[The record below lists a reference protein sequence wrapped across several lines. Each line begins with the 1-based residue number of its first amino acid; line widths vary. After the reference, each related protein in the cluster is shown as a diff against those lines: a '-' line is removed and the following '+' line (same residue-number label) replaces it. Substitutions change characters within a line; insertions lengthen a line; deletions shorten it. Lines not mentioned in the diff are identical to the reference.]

1 MGALGGLVSRR
12 LGWDN
17 GGSGSRDAGSLGGC
31 SGGSSK
37 GTGGSVRA
45 FAGVVTLLTTVQ
57 AAAISKALGP
67 NLRGDLGATGGGEV
81 HGSRVSARR
90 SRWRGRGPRVTGIRG
105 RGRVGLVLVAAEALV
120 HTPYAGGEG
129 INGVI

>member
-17 GGSGSRDAGSLGGC
+17 GGSGSRDAGSLGGR

-45 FAGVVTLLTTVQ
+45 FAGVVTLLTAVQ
-57 AAAISKALGP
+57 AANVNTGWTGVVTVVYSNRADGVKSSLRWLKTRYQGEAKLITVGGSKKC
-67 NLRGDLGATGGGEV
+67 V
-81 HGSRVSARR
+81 V
-90 SRWRGRGPRVTGIRG
+90 
-105 RGRVGLVLVAAEALV
+105 
-120 HTPYAGGEG
+120 
-129 INGVI
+129 

>member
-31 SGGSSK
+31 SGGSSN

-45 FAGVVTLLTTVQ
+45 FAGIVTLLTAVQ
-57 AAAISKALGP
+57 AAALSKALGS
-67 NLRGDLGATGGGEV
+67 NLRGGFWAAGGGNV
-81 HGSRVSARR
+81 HGAGVGAHRR
-90 SRWRGRGPRVTGIRG
+90 RWRWWGPSGTGIS
-105 RGRVGLVLVAAEALV
+105 
-120 HTPYAGGEG
+120 
-129 INGVI
+129 